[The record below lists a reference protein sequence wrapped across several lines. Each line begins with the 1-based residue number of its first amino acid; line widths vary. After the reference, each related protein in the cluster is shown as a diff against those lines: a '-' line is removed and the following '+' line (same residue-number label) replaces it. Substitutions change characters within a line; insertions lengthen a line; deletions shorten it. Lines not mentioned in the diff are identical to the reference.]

1 MFTTGRL
8 KTFQTAFFMNLH
20 ARCLHL
26 YFQATAVRA
35 KPTQCKFLQ
44 TLSVKR
50 IMRARPNN

>member
-44 TLSVKR
+44 TLSAKR